1 MWKGSAQAVNNSG
14 EVLRLKGSRL
24 AEKAVYTATG
34 CEVAQTWLRDG
45 VDEPIGV
52 QPGWEIFDAEGRERH
67 QAHRR
72 VTYLAALTAVK
83 KRFPMK
89 VCCDMFENGGCT
101 HGTPCVVCG
110 GTQAPWPWIIHHPFA
125 SLFCECHLSER
136 SPHWLSF
143 CKKWD
148 CQWFMEPSSVASPP
162 PCGAAVVKPRTAMEN
177 SRTVETR
184 WQGGKR
190 P

>member
-1 MWKGSAQAVNNSG
+1 
-14 EVLRLKGSRL
+14 VLRLKGSQL
-24 AEKAVYTATG
+24 AEKAVYAATG

-52 QPGWEIFDAEGRERH
+52 QPGWEVFDAEGRERH

-83 KRFPMK
+83 ERFPMK

-125 SLFCECHLSER
+125 SLFCECHFSER
-136 SPHWLSF
+136 SLPT
-143 CKKWD
+143 
-148 CQWFMEPSSVASPP
+148 
-162 PCGAAVVKPRTAMEN
+162 G
-177 SRTVETR
+177 
-184 WQGGKR
+184 
-190 P
+190 